1 MAATT
6 PEARFSQRVRLALQK
21 HGCAV
26 ERIENR
32 VNLGIPDM
40 LVGIGSR
47 FVLLELKA
55 LTRGLAVPL
64 RPHQIAFM
72 TRHGRE
78 GRRCFVLVHDAGS
91 SKRPSTVSLYAG
103 TQALELADVGL
114 RAAPVMSWPS
124 SAVDWVQLVGLLSA
138 GFFPSKK
145 SIGRDVLP
153 PE

>member
-26 ERIENR
+26 ERVENR

-40 LVGIGSR
+40 LVGIGGQ

-55 LTRGLAVPL
+55 LTRGLAVSL

-78 GRRCFVLVHDAGS
+78 GRRCFVLIHDAGS

-103 TQALELADVGL
+103 TQALELADIGL
-114 RAAPVMSWPS
+114 RAAPVMVWPAA
-124 SAVDWVQLVGLLSA
+124 AVDWIQLVGLLSA
-138 GFFPSKK
+138 GFNPSKK
-145 SIGRDVLP
+145 SIGRDELP
-153 PE
+153 PA

>member
-6 PEARFSQRVRLALQK
+6 PEARFAQRVRLALQK

-40 LVGIGSR
+40 LVGIGGQ
-47 FVLLELKA
+47 FILLELKA
-55 LTRGLAVPL
+55 LTRGLAVSL

-91 SKRPSTVSLYAG
+91 SKRPASVSLYAG

-114 RAAPVMSWPS
+114 RAAPVMAWPAA
-124 SAVDWVQLVGLLSA
+124 AVDWVQLVGLLSA
-138 GFFPSKK
+138 GFNPLKK
-145 SIGRDVLP
+145 LTRQDDLP
-153 PE
+153 TA

>member
-6 PEARFSQRVRLALQK
+6 PEARFAQRVRLALQK

-40 LVGIGSR
+40 LVGIGGQ
-47 FVLLELKA
+47 FILLELKA
-55 LTRGLAVPL
+55 LTRGLAVSL

-91 SKRPSTVSLYAG
+91 SKRPASVLLYAG

-114 RAAPVMSWPS
+114 RAAPVMAWPAA
-124 SAVDWVQLVGLLSA
+124 AVDWVQLVGLLSA
-138 GFFPSKK
+138 GFNPLKK
-145 SIGRDVLP
+145 LTRQDDLP
-153 PE
+153 TA

>member
-21 HGCAV
+21 YGCAV

-40 LVGIGSR
+40 LVGVDGQ

-55 LTRGLAVPL
+55 ITRGLAVSL
-64 RPHQIAFM
+64 RPHQVAFL
-72 TRHGRE
+72 TRHGRA
-78 GRRCFVLVHDAGS
+78 GRRCFVLIHDAGTT
-91 SKRPSTVSLYAG
+91 KRPATVSLYAG
-103 TQALELADVGL
+103 TQAMELADIGL
-114 RAAPVMSWPS
+114 RAAPVMAWPAA
-124 SAVDWVQLVGLLSA
+124 AVDWVQLIGLLSA
-138 GFFPSKK
+138 GFNPSKK

-153 PE
+153 PA

>member
-6 PEARFSQRVRLALQK
+6 PEARFAQRVRLALQK
-21 HGCAV
+21 YGCAV

-40 LVGIGSR
+40 LVGVGGQ

-55 LTRGLAVPL
+55 LTRGLAVSL

-72 TRHGRE
+72 TRHGRG
-78 GRRCFVLVHDAGS
+78 GRRCFVLVHSAGS
-91 SKRPSTVSLYAG
+91 SKRPATVSLYAG
-103 TQALELADVGL
+103 TQAVELADIGL
-114 RAAPVMSWPS
+114 RAGAVMTWPAA
-124 SAVDWVQLVGLLSA
+124 AVDWGQLIELLSA
-138 GFFPSKK
+138 GFAPSKK

-153 PE
+153 PA